1 MTFVMMLTVS
11 LIVVKCTSPTR
22 RTALLHASA
31 LWSTTGPLSN
41 TCAQRWTPRAHRWHD
56 RSVRQQALGTGSVKR
71 PHPLSPPTTTEE
83 NTVLQ
88 DSDLHRQPDSW
99 GTWKVVGEVRL
110 KRRFTNTRRDSI
122 QIGDCTD
129 EQITRWRSTKTPGTK
144 THGACSWQ
152 TLVQRTDCALRTMCL
167 PTRSTK
173 SSLHPSRRQQPVC
186 KISELPYSVQS
197 LPERQHSQSV

>member
-1 MTFVMMLTVS
+1 MTFVTTLTVS

-31 LWSTTGPLSN
+31 LWSTTGHSRTHAPNDRHPCPSLASLGRSA
-41 TCAQRWTPRAHRWHD
+41 TSSRHRQRPTAP
-56 RSVRQQALGTGSVKR
+56 SVEPSHNNGGEYS
-71 PHPLSPPTTTEE
+71 
-83 NTVLQ
+83 LQ
-88 DSDLHRQPDSW
+88 DSDLQRQPDSW
-99 GTWKVVGEVRL
+99 GTWKMVGEVRL
-110 KRRFTNTRRDSI
+110 KRRFTNTRRDRI

-186 KISELPYSVQS
+186 KIQELPDSVHS
-197 LPERQHSQSV
+197 LPEREHSQSV